1 MGIFSCFHVYYHF
14 HLCWQ
19 CVLADWRIK
28 RWFGIWREPFIL
40 TLGLKTQLIASPLR
54 CRGCWENDESSE
66 KPLLSWYLFPCFLAA
81 ELSFCVSRGT
91 CYFQEFDVWRVFE
104 IITAV
109 HFVHNYSEEQA
120 LYCDPN
126 CSSSAKTRPCASF
139 QETRT
144 CSCTWEHYVNS

>member
-1 MGIFSCFHVYYHF
+1 MFTTIFTCAGSVCS
-14 HLCWQ
+14 
-19 CVLADWRIK
+19 
-28 RWFGIWREPFIL
+28 L
-40 TLGLKTQLIASPLR
+40 TEESSAGS
-54 CRGCWENDESSE
+54 GSDES
-66 KPLLSWYLFPCFLAA
+66 LLRHTDTWTQDTTHCVSSKVQRLLGEWWVLRENHCFPGTCFLAA

-120 LYCDPN
+120 FYCDPN

>member
-1 MGIFSCFHVYYHF
+1 MFSGYLQLLSCLLPFS
-14 HLCWQ
+14 L
-19 CVLADWRIK
+19 VLAVCAHW
-28 RWFGIWREPFIL
+28 
-40 TLGLKTQLIASPLR
+40 LKNQALVQDVTRAFYTDTWTHDTTHCVSYKAAGGMMSPQR
-54 CRGCWENDESSE
+54 

-91 CYFQEFDVWRVFE
+91 CYFQDFDVWRVFE
-104 IITAV
+104 IITAI

-120 LYCDPN
+120 FYCDPN

>member
-1 MGIFSCFHVYYHF
+1 MLSGYLQLFSCLLPFS
-14 HLCWQ
+14 L
-19 CVLADWRIK
+19 VLAVCA
-28 RWFGIWREPFIL
+28 RWLKNQALVRDLTRAFYTDTWTQDTTHCVSSKVQRLLGEWWVLRENH
-40 TLGLKTQLIASPLR
+40 
-54 CRGCWENDESSE
+54 C
-66 KPLLSWYLFPCFLAA
+66 FPGTCFLAA